1 MLSQPIQ
8 QKIVTKGQSETCRSE
23 NCHLTFDSVLNR
35 TSSCTSCKLFFLT
48 HLSKID
54 AYVFA
59 EQ

>member
-8 QKIVTKGQSETCRSE
+8 QKIVTKGQTETCRSE
-23 NCHLTFDSVLNR
+23 NCHLTFDSVNR
-35 TSSCTSCKLFFLT
+35 TSSCTTCKLFFLT
-48 HLSKID
+48 CLSKID